1 MMVQA
6 EGVGGVLKTIYSRR
20 VADNE
25 YDHSGVHSS
34 VLNFDALNE
43 AK

>member
-25 YDHSGVHSS
+25 HDHCGVHSS